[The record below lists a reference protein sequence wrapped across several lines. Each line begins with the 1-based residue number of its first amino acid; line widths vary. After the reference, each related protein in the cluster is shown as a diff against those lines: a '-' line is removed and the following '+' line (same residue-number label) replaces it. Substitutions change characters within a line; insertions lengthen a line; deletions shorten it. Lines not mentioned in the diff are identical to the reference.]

1 MTLVP
6 PASTSRVMV
15 SRVRP
20 AWLARMRVAC
30 TTLLSMEVICSTS
43 VRGVQPPYW
52 CRVLVMLETVSAWPA
67 GVTPSVRA
75 VVALGRLSYL
85 RNSMVL
91 PPPTG
96 TG

>member
-1 MTLVP
+1 M
-6 PASTSRVMV
+6 A
-15 SRVRP
+15 
-20 AWLARMRVAC
+20 
-30 TTLLSMEVICSTS
+30 VICSTS

-52 CRVLVMLETVSAWPA
+52 CRSLLTTETFRAWPS
-67 GVTPSVRA
+67 GVTPSVRG